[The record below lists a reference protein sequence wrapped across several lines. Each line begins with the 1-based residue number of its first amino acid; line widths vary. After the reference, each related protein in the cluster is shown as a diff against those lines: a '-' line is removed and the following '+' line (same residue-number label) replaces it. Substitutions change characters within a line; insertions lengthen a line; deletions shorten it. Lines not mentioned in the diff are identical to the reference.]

1 VSSFG
6 EEKGSSLLTVDD
18 NVDDEEEEEETA
30 IVALTN
36 DADLFNFTERGN
48 ALEGTWN
55 ALIGS
60 RRAP

>member
-1 VSSFG
+1 M
-6 EEKGSSLLTVDD
+6 LTVDD

-30 IVALTN
+30 IVALAN